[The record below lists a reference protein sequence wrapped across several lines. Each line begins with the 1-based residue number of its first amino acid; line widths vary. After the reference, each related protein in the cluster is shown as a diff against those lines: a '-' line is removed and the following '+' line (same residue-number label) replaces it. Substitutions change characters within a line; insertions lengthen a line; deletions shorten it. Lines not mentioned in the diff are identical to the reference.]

1 MKASYPM
8 QRVAVDIVGPFP
20 QTAKGNLY
28 VLVTADYFTQWVE
41 AYAIPNQVPATEEP
55 AERRYPLRHR

>member
-20 QTAKGNLY
+20 ETDRVNLY
-28 VLVTADYFTQWVE
+28 VLVAADYFMRWVE
-41 AYAIPNQVPATEEP
+41 A
-55 AERRYPLRHR
+55 